1 MTTLEQSKRLLECG
15 LDPNTANLV
24 YFIHHNNEYDPDNC
38 FDTIERDFRD
48 NWDPIWDTWDDD
60 NIPCWSMSALMDM
73 LPQHV
78 QNKYNIMFVHNV
90 YFTIFNDD
98 GTVIFGDNIHTESGE
113 TTMDAVVKFFCWLL
127 DNGHLT
133 QYKVKNEKE

>member
-1 MTTLEQSKRLLECG
+1 MELG
-15 LDPNTANLV
+15 LDPNTANMV
-24 YFIHHNNEYDPDNC
+24 YFIHHNNEYEPEFA

-48 NWDPIWDTWDDD
+48 NWEPIWDTWDED

-78 QNKYNIMFVHNV
+78 QNKYNIKFVHNV

-98 GTVIFGDNIHTESGE
+98 GTVTFGDNIHTESGA
-113 TTMDAVVKFFCWLL
+113 TIMDAVVNFFCWLL
-127 DNGHLT
+127 ENGHLNG
-133 QYKVKNEKE
+133 YKI

>member
-24 YFIHHNNEYDPDNC
+24 YFIHHNNEYDPDNG
-38 FDTIERDFRD
+38 FNTIERDFRD

-60 NIPCWSMSALMDM
+60 NIPCWSMNALMDM

-78 QNKYNIMFVHNV
+78 QNKYNIKFVHNV